1 VKSFLPSRYRVSGN
15 PLLTERRVEL
25 VASILGILLVLQLV
39 YSVLRVLMLSPPE
52 PLVPAAESLVFS
64 DIKSL
69 QTVSTLQSDEIV
81 ARPLFWSS
89 RRPMDAVVVVPD
101 IAAAG
106 ATTSELGGVRL
117 TGVFGGGE
125 SGGIIAVVDDKKHR
139 VLVGGKL
146 LDWTLDSMGMD
157 HAVFVKRGKTHKLEL
172 KTASKDVKTKKR
184 GNKKRKLRL

>member
-1 VKSFLPSRYRVSGN
+1 
-15 PLLTERRVEL
+15 
-25 VASILGILLVLQLV
+25 
-39 YSVLRVLMLSPPE
+39 
-52 PLVPAAESLVFS
+52 
-64 DIKSL
+64 
-69 QTVSTLQSDEIV
+69 
-81 ARPLFWSS
+81 
-89 RRPMDAVVVVPD
+89 MDAVVVVPD